1 MEGPSSKFETCLLNI
16 PSVSKYLSL
25 LTFFYNFDHSSYS
38 KNCASTI
45 YFVCYMFYCCM
56 YFKLDLSFYMFAIIF
71 LNETNDQS
79 CKKKV
84 NNDKYFHTE
93 EYIDVLIKL

>member
-1 MEGPSSKFETCLLNI
+1 
-16 PSVSKYLSL
+16 
-25 LTFFYNFDHSSYS
+25 
-38 KNCASTI
+38 
-45 YFVCYMFYCCM
+45 MFYCCM